1 MEVFQMVELGTQIV
15 TYLMMISAIPACIA
29 VYKSRDPNKMN
40 YIFCL
45 LGLLNAFAGIV
56 YGQILNNDALITI
69 NWVCAVFQA
78 VFVMTIILVSQ
89 PKSKPMTQATMAG
102 LGLLTFYQYLIHV
115 VVHEKAILNMLG
127 MFMFVVATVTWATPV
142 MEIRDCMKKQSSAN
156 ISVSMLIGGI
166 ACATMWLF
174 YGLLLNDFYI
184 YSPNIV
190 GLATSAGK
198 VACVM
203 KYGSKK
209 RTEWN
214 LPLGQNRLLMYLL
227 KYSDVP

>member
-1 MEVFQMVELGTQIV
+1 MEVFQMVEMGTQIV

-209 RTEWN
+209 RTE
-214 LPLGQNRLLMYLL
+214 
-227 KYSDVP
+227 

>member
-1 MEVFQMVELGTQIV
+1 M
-15 TYLMMISAIPACIA
+15 
-29 VYKSRDPNKMN
+29 
-40 YIFCL
+40 
-45 LGLLNAFAGIV
+45 
-56 YGQILNNDALITI
+56 
-69 NWVCAVFQA
+69 CAVFQA

-198 VACVM
+198 VVCVM

-209 RTEWN
+209 RTEW
-214 LPLGQNRLLMYLL
+214 RFVYIVTIYLFIEMIRCAL
-227 KYSDVP
+227 IKILCDIYLVLRYQKVKFYYQVTLAWSCTYF